1 MIATVPSTV
10 ARPPERGRTKDHPQ
24 NSNRGASGRRAAGIG
39 LAREVLRCVRPTRS
53 RLLFPRSFGRG
64 RGPVRHL
71 VGLRFATPAGKKQP
85 TRSVTNKNQRGSLIG
100 LPTLYIMPMKGIT
113 VLGHKGMVA
122 YLAGPR
128 VRPKE
133 PAGLMKGPHD
143 EACRAA
149 TSDEVRVARCRH
161 PLESAFSAQSSA

>member
-24 NSNRGASGRRAAGIG
+24 IRIAVHRNARPVSAWRVRCYGASATCGPGSCFRGGSAGAG
-39 LAREVLRCVRPTRS
+39 ALSGTCRPSLRHTS
-53 RLLFPRSFGRG
+53 
-64 RGPVRHL
+64 
-71 VGLRFATPAGKKQP
+71 KKQP
-85 TRSVTNKNQRGSLIG
+85 TPSVTNKKQRGSLIWQ
-100 LPTLYIMPMKGIT
+100 PTLYMMPMKGIT

-149 TSDEVRVARCRH
+149 TSDEVIR
-161 PLESAFSAQSSA
+161 SSSC